1 MLLSRPCPLQTTQ
14 AHIVLVWC
22 RPVEITALIVD
33 HALRD
38 ESSQEAER
46 AKELANALG
55 LQPLVMR
62 VDWRRKHPKQGQM
75 LEAARNARY
84 ELMLD
89 ACRKLGA
96 KTLLTAHHA
105 GAVCFNPSKSPA
117 PQH

>member
-1 MLLSRPCPLQTTQ
+1 METAPNIDTMSCS
-14 AHIVLVWC
+14 C
-22 RPVEITALIVD
+22 RPVDITALIVD

-46 AKELANALG
+46 AVELANALG
-55 LQPLVMR
+55 LQPMMMR

-89 ACRKLGA
+89 ACRRLGA
-96 KTLLTAHHA
+96 RTLLTAHHA
-105 GAVCFNPSKSPA
+105 GVLAWVVMRLWPPKGM
-117 PQH
+117 